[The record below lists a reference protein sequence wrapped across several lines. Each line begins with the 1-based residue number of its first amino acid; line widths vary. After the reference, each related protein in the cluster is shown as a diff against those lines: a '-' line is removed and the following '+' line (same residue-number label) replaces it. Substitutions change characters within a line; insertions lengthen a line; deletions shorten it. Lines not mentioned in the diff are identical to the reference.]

1 MRRMLQVVLV
11 ALVLSFLI
19 VGNAAQEPVGKI
31 TFPLNRVFVIRA
43 GSSELQMA
51 HFNMDVFPGDKI
63 ETRKESRCEITLK
76 NGDVV
81 RIDENSI
88 YTLEEVVVTEKTVKA
103 ESFLNVGKL
112 WSTVRKVF
120 SKDDYFKVKSPSAV
134 IAVRGTIYRIDVAP
148 DSTTQLRVYDG
159 AVEVKPYNPSMGMK
173 EESPQE
179 KGAGEKQVKPDWPP
193 RDVSGP
199 TDVAGPRTVTMEEWL
214 EIIKAQQQIVIR
226 PDGSYEKSEFDPVQ
240 DAKSDWVQWNKKR
253 DAMLQR

>member
-1 MRRMLQVVLV
+1 MNRLIRSVLL
-11 ALVLSFLI
+11 ALVVTMVIF
-19 VGNAAQEPVGKI
+19 VGAAQEPVGKI

-43 GSSELQMA
+43 GSSQLQMA

-103 ESFLNVGKL
+103 ESFLSVGKL
-112 WSTVRKVF
+112 WSTVRKIF

-134 IAVRGTIYRIDVAP
+134 IAVRGTIYRIDVEP

-159 AVEVKPYNPSMGMK
+159 AVEVKPYNPSMGMQ
-173 EESPQE
+173 EQGPQE
-179 KGAGEKQVKPDWPP
+179 KAGGEKQVKPAWPP
-193 RDVSGP
+193 QDVSGP
-199 TDVAGPRTVTMEEWL
+199 TDVAGPRDVSMEEWL
-214 EIIKAQQQIVIR
+214 EIIKAQQQIVVR